1 MKKILY
7 TSLIVALSILLT
19 IQTAAAV
26 YALEERDYGKNS
38 IYFYKEGVSET
49 SCVAPSLSNTPAGE
63 RPITS
68 QPMQPLPS
76 ITRTLFDNFKVK
88 EKFQKNL
95 SAYTAAERATK
106 VPAVMLAAL
115 HYREGGMDPKKS
127 IADGEPLGKKVSID
141 GVRIGDTLEED
152 AIYAAEHFRKMAK
165 DVYRIDISASMT
177 TAEKGQAF
185 LAYNRGH
192 LYKRAGLDYTKS
204 GYVMQGIDDGHMGGD
219 WIYLDP
225 FGGHSKSRQ
234 LKNRNPGAL
243 AFLAYMGDSTAV
255 ADCKPEGVPATFA
268 AYSQCEGSWK
278 NLRYS
283 SGNFCSSACGVVS
296 AAMILSTLKKQ
307 SITPDAIVANVRKY
321 GGEVPG
327 IGSNTNN
334 IQRMMVQEYGLR
346 GENLSAQAKNES
358 YQSLKNKVNTA
369 LDKGAVVYTSG
380 RGGRPFTNGGHIIV
394 IYKRTVEGKWLV
406 GDPAGSTSSNA
417 SRKVLQEYDQDAVA
431 AKMHHHLGALYA
443 Q

>member
-1 MKKILY
+1 MKRLVTTIISAL
-7 TSLIVALSILLT
+7 LSIILACQP
-19 IQTAAAV
+19 IV
-26 YALEERDYGKNS
+26 SHALDERDYAKNF
-38 IYFYKEGVSET
+38 IYFYNQDVSEV
-49 SCVAPSLSNTPAGE
+49 SCTAPSMASRPIDE
-63 RPITS
+63 RPTVS
-68 QPMQPLPS
+68 THARDLPS
-76 ITRTLFDNFKVK
+76 SVVLALDKFGVG
-88 EKFQKNL
+88 EKYRKNL
-95 SAYTAAERATK
+95 HAYQLAEKQTG

-127 IADGEPLGKKVSID
+127 IADGEPLGEKVSID
-141 GVRIGDTLEED
+141 GVLIGDTLEED

-165 DVYRIDISASMT
+165 DVYKIDISASMT
-177 TAEKGQAF
+177 TEEKGRAF

-192 LYKRAGLDYTKS
+192 LYERAGLDYTKS
-204 GYVMQGIDDGHMGGD
+204 GYVMRGIDENHISGD
-219 WIYLDP
+219 WKYLDP
-225 FGGHSKSRQ
+225 FGGHPKSRQ
-234 LKNRNPGAL
+234 LTNGNPGAL
-243 AFLAYMGDSTAV
+243 AFLSYMGDSTV
-255 ADCKPEGVPATFA
+255 ISDCQPNTLSVQFA

-283 SGNFCSSACGVVS
+283 SGNFCSSACGVVA

-307 SITPDAIVANVRKY
+307 SITPDTIVANVRKY

-327 IGSNTNN
+327 VGSNTNN

-358 YQSLKNKVNTA
+358 YQSLKNKVNAA

-417 SRKVLQEYDQDAVA
+417 SRRVLQEYDQDAVA